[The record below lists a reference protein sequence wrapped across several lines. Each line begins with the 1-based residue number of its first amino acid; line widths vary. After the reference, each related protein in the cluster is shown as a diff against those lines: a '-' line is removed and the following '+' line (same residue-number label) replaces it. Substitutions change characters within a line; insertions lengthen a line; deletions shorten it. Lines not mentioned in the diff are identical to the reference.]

1 MSWTKQTALSELRA
15 LAEQA
20 KSLEDVPRF
29 SAQHT
34 RWLAKTSLFLQ
45 EVFGGNSSLL
55 LNFSAYQW
63 AMTGSFMVGGPGDP
77 EGAWNP
83 QAAIER
89 MHQEAYVKQLDGA
102 RGLLLAAADY
112 LERTDLKTVY
122 EGKDTGP
129 ESSAILKVINL
140 AERRLRKVIKRKPD
154 RESEVQDAFEALLVG
169 ADIPYSR
176 ESERI
181 EYSSKTYTPDFTVP
195 KIDLAVELKLCSKEG
210 REKEMIAEINDDI
223 LAYQTK
229 YGNLLFVVYDLGFIR
244 DVDRFAS
251 SIEEN
256 ENVIV
261 RIVKH

>member
-1 MSWTKQTALSELRA
+1 
-15 LAEQA
+15 
-20 KSLEDVPRF
+20 
-29 SAQHT
+29 
-34 RWLAKTSLFLQ
+34 
-45 EVFGGNSSLL
+45 
-55 LNFSAYQW
+55 
-63 AMTGSFMVGGPGDP
+63 MVGGPGDP
-77 EGAWNP
+77 EGAWDP
-83 QAAIER
+83 QTAIER

-112 LERTDLKTVY
+112 LERADLKTVY

-140 AERRLRKVIKRKPD
+140 AERRLRKVIKRKPE

-176 ESERI
+176 ESQRI